1 MKLLRKILFE
11 TERNSFSIVSRK
23 TFSAAAALTAS
34 MPLIA
39 SIWCEL
45 YLPWLSS
52 TLAKR
57 AAAPF
62 ARNTSARRRAEWSRG
77 KRA

>member
-1 MKLLRKILFE
+1 MKLLRKIFCE
-11 TERNSFSIVSRK
+11 TERNSFSIMSRK

-52 TLAKR
+52 TPAKSGR
-57 AAAPF
+57 STFCEKYISPP
-62 ARNTSARRRAEWSRG
+62 
-77 KRA
+77 